1 MNFKAK
7 ILTIVSKIPK
17 GQLMTYSQVASLAG
31 NPKAARVVGQI
42 MSKNYDK
49 KIPCHRVI
57 GKNLKLTG
65 YNRGGIKAKAQI
77 LKDEG
82 INIKNLTSFL
92 VPTSR
97 NHKVHPE
104 NSSESH
110 QQFSPI

>member
-1 MNFKAK
+1 MEFKAR
-7 ILTIVSKIPK
+7 ILNIVSKIPK

-42 MSKNYDK
+42 MSKNYDN

-65 YNRGGIKAKAQI
+65 YNRGGVVAKAEI
-77 LKDEG
+77 LKTEG
-82 INIKNLTSFL
+82 VNINDLTSFL
-92 VPTSR
+92 VPTSK
-97 NHKVHPE
+97 NHKAHPE
-104 NSSESH
+104 NSWESH